1 MKKILVFLLFFG
13 FGLHSALGQA
23 SICAIVDHDGEA
35 LSDAR
40 VYVKSKLGIESF
52 YLTDSMG
59 ISVINGLAPGIYSL
73 LISNESKSLQAE
85 FTEINLQPGS
95 FLVESFSLT
104 SDVGNRYVKGDSGW
118 VFDVIEETD
127 SAFEL
132 DKPLGAVPASA
143 VLYDEVSYYSER
155 EEVKESMVDAEVAS
169 MKKKSRAEESMSTI
183 PEPEPVGEV
192 PNESA
197 GQLTASEWS
206 DLQNWDLW
214 ADQIEEEFEEYSRV
228 WSLAPKYRS
237 SIHLKNKN
245 GENLVHALI
254 EVVDQTGKILARA
267 RTNNKG
273 ISELFFEEPLGINKK
288 VRINYMGEI
297 FTLNNKEI
305 TKDMVLELRTRCN
318 NSNVVEIMFV
328 VDATGSMGDEIKY
341 LKAEVQDVISRIS
354 QLDAKKEVRSGAIFY
369 RDHTDQYLSRRKEL
383 STDVG
388 ALNTFIHEQTAN
400 GGGDFPEALDVALE
414 ELTTSINWSAEA
426 ITKIAFLI
434 LDAPPHEDSVSVQR
448 INESVIRAAEQGIRL
463 IPVTGSGI
471 NKSTEYLMKALS
483 ISTNGTYLYLT
494 DDSGIGNKHLEASN
508 DKSDVE
514 FLNDLMVRVVQ
525 EMIELD
531 CFEASNNQD
540 IIVNDWNNTIGLNVY
555 PNPVKDY
562 LNIELAQA
570 VDQVQIIDLQGKI
583 VQDLGQLDMGSHQF
597 DASSLKSGIYFVVF
611 KNKSESFSLKL
622 VCAR

>member
-104 SDVGNRYVKGDSGW
+104 SDVGNRYIKGDTGW

-127 SAFEL
+127 SDFEL

-169 MKKKSRAEESMSTI
+169 MKKKSRAEESMSAI

>member
-13 FGLHSALGQA
+13 FGLHAALGQA

-59 ISVINGLAPGIYSL
+59 ISVINGLAPGKYSL

-104 SDVGNRYVKGDSGW
+104 SGIGNRYIKGDTGW
-118 VFDVIEETD
+118 IVSVIEETG

-132 DKPLGAVPASA
+132 EEPLDAVPASA
-143 VLYDEVSYYSER
+143 ILSDEVSYYSER
-155 EEVKESMVDAEVAS
+155 EVVKKSMVDSEVVS
-169 MKKKSRAEESMSTI
+169 RKKKSRVEESMSSI

-206 DLQNWDLW
+206 DLKNWDLW

-237 SIHLKNKN
+237 TIHLKNN
-245 GENLVHALI
+245 DGENLVHALI
-254 EVVDQTGKILARA
+254 EVVDQNGKILARA

-273 ISELFFEEPLGINKK
+273 ISELFFEEPLGINKR

-297 FTLNNKEI
+297 FTLNNKEV

-354 QLDAKKEVRSGAIFY
+354 QLDDKKEVRSGAIFY

-383 STDVG
+383 STDVSS
-388 ALNTFIHEQTAN
+388 LNTFIHEQTAN

-434 LDAPPHEDSVSVQR
+434 LDAPPHEDSASVQR

-514 FLNDLMVRVVQ
+514 FLNDLMVRVVE

-531 CFEASNNQD
+531 CFEASNNEEV
-540 IIVNDWNNTIGLNVY
+540 IVNDWNNTIGLNVY

-570 VDQVQIIDLQGKI
+570 IDQVQILDLQGKV
-583 VQDLGQLDMGSHQF
+583 VQDLGKLDMGNHQF
-597 DASSLKSGIYFVVF
+597 DVSDLKSGIYFVVF

-622 VCAR
+622 VCTR

>member
-59 ISVINGLAPGIYSL
+59 ISVINGLAPGKYSL

-104 SDVGNRYVKGDSGW
+104 SDVGNRYIKGDTGW

-132 DKPLGAVPASA
+132 DEPLGAVPESA

-155 EEVKESMVDAEVAS
+155 EEVKESRVDAEVAS
-169 MKKKSRAEESMSTI
+169 MKKKSRAEESMSGI

-206 DLQNWDLW
+206 DLKNWDLW

-237 SIHLKNKN
+237 TIHLTNKN

-254 EVVDQTGKILARA
+254 EVVDQSGKILARA

-273 ISELFFEEPLGINKK
+273 VSELFFKEPLGINKK

-305 TKDMVLELRTRCN
+305 TKDMALELRTRCN

-354 QLDAKKEVRSGAIFY
+354 QLDDKKEVRSGAIFY

-400 GGGDFPEALDVALE
+400 GGGDFPEALDVALD

-540 IIVNDWNNTIGLNVY
+540 IVVNDWTNTIGLNVY

-570 VDQVQIIDLQGKI
+570 IDQVQIIDLQGKI
-583 VQDLGQLDMGSHQF
+583 VQDLGSLDMGNHQF
-597 DASSLKSGIYFVVF
+597 DVNGLKSGIYFVVF

>member
-1 MKKILVFLLFFG
+1 MHL
-13 FGLHSALGQA
+13 
-23 SICAIVDHDGEA
+23 
-35 LSDAR
+35 
-40 VYVKSKLGIESF
+40 KSK
-52 YLTDSMG
+52 D
-59 ISVINGLAPGIYSL
+59 
-73 LISNESKSLQAE
+73 
-85 FTEINLQPGS
+85 
-95 FLVESFSLT
+95 
-104 SDVGNRYVKGDSGW
+104 
-118 VFDVIEETD
+118 
-127 SAFEL
+127 
-132 DKPLGAVPASA
+132 
-143 VLYDEVSYYSER
+143 
-155 EEVKESMVDAEVAS
+155 
-169 MKKKSRAEESMSTI
+169 
-183 PEPEPVGEV
+183 
-192 PNESA
+192 
-197 GQLTASEWS
+197 
-206 DLQNWDLW
+206 
-214 ADQIEEEFEEYSRV
+214 
-228 WSLAPKYRS
+228 
-237 SIHLKNKN
+237 

-254 EVVDQTGKILARA
+254 EVVDQNGKILARA

-273 ISELFFEEPLGINKK
+273 VSELFFEEPLGLNKK
-288 VRINYMGEI
+288 VRISYMGEI
-297 FTLNNKEI
+297 FTLNNKDI
-305 TKDMVLELRTRCN
+305 KKDMVLELRTRCN

-354 QLDAKKEVRSGAIFY
+354 QLDDKKEVRSGAIFY

-383 STDVG
+383 STDVSS
-388 ALNTFIHEQTAN
+388 LNTFIHEQTAN
-400 GGGDFPEALDVALE
+400 GGGDFPEALDIALE

-434 LDAPPHEDSVSVQR
+434 LDAPPHENSVSVQR

-508 DKSDVE
+508 DKSEVE
-514 FLNDLMVRVVQ
+514 FLNDLMVRVVE

-531 CFEASNNQD
+531 CFEASNNEE

-555 PNPVKDY
+555 PNPASDY

-570 VDQVQIIDLQGKI
+570 IEQAQILDLQGKV
-583 VQDLGQLDMGSHQF
+583 VQDLGQLDMGNHQF
-597 DASSLKSGIYFVVF
+597 DVSGLKSGIYFVVF